1 MKKNFILPAIIVCC
15 AFAFSSTKC
24 FAQDRPNCNLHKCA
38 VAVSKTG
45 QQPKDSQK
53 KLDNKNGKRQNAGK
67 IIRSKN
73 ESKAEKSSGM
83 KNLFTNVKKR
93 KQSKSHVNLSSPS
106 KLSPELFKQGIA
118 SSHAKK

>member
-1 MKKNFILPAIIVCC
+1 MKKNFILLAIIVCC

-38 VAVSKTG
+38 VSVSKAG
-45 QQPKDSQK
+45 QQPKDAQK
-53 KLDNKNGKRQNAGK
+53 KRDSKSGKRQNAGM
-67 IIRSKN
+67 N
-73 ESKAEKSSGM
+73 
-83 KNLFTNVKKR
+83 NLLTTVKKH

>member
-1 MKKNFILPAIIVCC
+1 MKKNFILLAIIVCC

-24 FAQDRPNCNLHKCA
+24 FAQARPNCNLHKCA
-38 VAVSKTG
+38 VAVSKAG
-45 QQPKDSQK
+45 QQPKDALK
-53 KLDNKNGKRQNAGK
+53 KPDSKSGKRQNAGK

-73 ESKAEKSSGM
+73 GSKAEKSSGM
-83 KNLFTNVKKR
+83 NNLLTTVKKH
-93 KQSKSHVNLSSPS
+93 KQSKSHVNLSCPS